1 MSFMEDLC
9 DKLQL
14 SVENEMKGITSQDLM
29 SSKINELMAQRD
41 EQRSKEKATV
51 AQQNYLNLLGVKKS
65 AIPKGLTKAAASD
78 LIRDAKAKNKGP
90 LTHGVSAAQQR
101 LLQELGYIGPAP
113 GTRSKAS
120 EIISRLRLSKAAK
133 RFVARAKAMR
143 LSEAEV
149 ERLERIVALVPKN
162 MLQG

>member
-1 MSFMEDLC
+1 VR
-9 DKLQL
+9 Q
-14 SVENEMKGITSQDLM
+14 
-29 SSKINELMAQRD
+29 
-41 EQRSKEKATV
+41 
-51 AQQNYLNLLGVKKS
+51 
-65 AIPKGLTKAAASD
+65 AAAV
-78 LIRDAKAKNKGP
+78 RGE
-90 LTHGVSAAQQR
+90 R
-101 LLQELGYIGPAP
+101 
-113 GTRSKAS
+113 S